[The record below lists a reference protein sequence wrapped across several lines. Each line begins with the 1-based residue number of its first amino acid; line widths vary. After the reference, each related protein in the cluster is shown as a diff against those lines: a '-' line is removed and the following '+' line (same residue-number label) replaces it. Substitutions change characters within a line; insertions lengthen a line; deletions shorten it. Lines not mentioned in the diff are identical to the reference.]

1 MTRLTAWCLR
11 IAGAN
16 GIVNGLG
23 FGGFAIPAI
32 VSVGQGHGIIYT
44 FGNPTYGNGPFEQI
58 GVPTTVPLLAGFLAA
73 CAVQVVGGVLL
84 LWPRPSGIV
93 VSVVGI
99 LLGAPFWWGFNL
111 PFAWLNAAVVLTFLI
126 LAWTA
131 QKGSSRSPQVARWI
145 RTFPAPGAN
154 GQSPDHVWWIVLAV
168 CAVAIAISAGGRS
181 RHVSQQGGKM
191 TNHPNFDR
199 AQAMLDATRRGDYA
213 PAFGNFADDIVM
225 ENGPGAGPWHRARG
239 KDDLALML
247 LELAGSFGDT
257 FTKTAGAGMPM
268 TAYPSR

>member
-1 MTRLTAWCLR
+1 MTRLAAWCLR

-44 FGNPTYGNGPFEQI
+44 FGNPTYGNGPFERI

-111 PFAWLNAAVVLTFLI
+111 PFAWLNAAVVLTFLA
-126 LAWTA
+126 LAWTV
-131 QKGSSRSPQVARWI
+131 QKGSARD
-145 RTFPAPGAN
+145 P
-154 GQSPDHVWWIVLAV
+154 SE
-168 CAVAIAISAGGRS
+168 GGRS
-181 RHVSQQGGKM
+181 S
-191 TNHPNFDR
+191 
-199 AQAMLDATRRGDYA
+199 A
-213 PAFGNFADDIVM
+213 
-225 ENGPGAGPWHRARG
+225 
-239 KDDLALML
+239 
-247 LELAGSFGDT
+247 
-257 FTKTAGAGMPM
+257 
-268 TAYPSR
+268 

>member
-16 GIVNGLG
+16 SIVNGLG

-32 VSVGQGHGIIYT
+32 VSVGQGHGILYT

-58 GVPTTVPLLAGFLAA
+58 GAPTTVPLLAGFLAA

-84 LWPRPSGIV
+84 LWPRPAGIV

-111 PFAWLNAAVVLTFLI
+111 PFAWLNADVVLIFLI

-131 QKGSSRSPQVARWI
+131 QKDLHVVRRSRAGSARSRRPVPTGSPRITCGGSSSRCARW
-145 RTFPAPGAN
+145 P
-154 GQSPDHVWWIVLAV
+154 S
-168 CAVAIAISAGGRS
+168 
-181 RHVSQQGGKM
+181 
-191 TNHPNFDR
+191 
-199 AQAMLDATRRGDYA
+199 
-213 PAFGNFADDIVM
+213 
-225 ENGPGAGPWHRARG
+225 
-239 KDDLALML
+239 
-247 LELAGSFGDT
+247 
-257 FTKTAGAGMPM
+257 
-268 TAYPSR
+268 PSRPVAEACPGGGLAS

>member
-1 MTRLTAWCLR
+1 VAAQHRHHHGTGPHLITPPAAWCLR

-16 GIVNGLG
+16 GIVNELG
-23 FGGFAIPAI
+23 FGGFTIPAI
-32 VSVGQGHGIIYT
+32 VSVGQGDGILDT
-44 FGNPTYGNGPFEQI
+44 FGNPTYGNGPFEGI

-73 CAVQVVGGVLL
+73 CVIQVAGGVLL

-154 GQSPDHVWWIVLAV
+154 GQSSDHVWWIVLAV

-181 RHVSQQGGKM
+181 LPRWRASLVIPRH
-191 TNHPNFDR
+191 
-199 AQAMLDATRRGDYA
+199 
-213 PAFGNFADDIVM
+213 
-225 ENGPGAGPWHRARG
+225 PGAVRSCRTKPGIEDYIPGTSVSKEAR
-239 KDDLALML
+239 
-247 LELAGSFGDT
+247 
-257 FTKTAGAGMPM
+257 
-268 TAYPSR
+268 